1 MSILSSLFGNYA
13 DDLAKAAAKTA
24 TKDTAKAAAKTASK
38 ALLSQADD
46 IATSVA
52 KTTLRKAASGQSD
65 DILKSAGKSLAGTI
79 DDIKSPLAKATKLD
93 VSAPSA
99 FQRSMGSSLSDLLG
113 GEDADAIM
121 DLIETGGGLSKKSM
135 DNLRKNIKSYLDETA
150 SLKTA
155 VGFNKSELP
164 KIRTSDYVKATGLS
178 GKDIPSYMRQ
188 HLSKDGLSLMDNA
201 WGTYLPQLTDGV
213 QFNGT
218 ADDILDMY
226 ERASNAAAAN
236 AKVLTGENL
245 RGYLSMHPEAAPEYE
260 KEIARNLGLDKAI
273 DVDKVYKRASV
284 PVKVGK
290 VEETAPEALKQ
301 ATSEISP
308 KTKATKA
315 TAGQKLASKERL
327 QYAADMGA
335 STKQRE
341 ELFRNY
347 RLGGNNTTI
356 GDYLKSQNVTLA
368 NVRDRSDAALNAFGA
383 VKDGLLEMADDAGIM
398 IDMPSLVGA
407 KSSALKKADLNMIK
421 NTLGIDLENDILTK
435 AMKPSEAEALYT
447 ELRNRAFNYQKSDAT
462 KAAGKA
468 LQDAVADLGNAIDD
482 SLNPI
487 KGTYGLTQKVAD
499 AAGEAGLGYNEIRSI
514 IEKGDDL
521 TVRDLRTL
529 QQPWV
534 VARDMVANQAPKAAT
549 LNIAGIDTGLPNV
562 IKNTVEGAS
571 SLPLKAAAYLEQ
583 HPNMAT
589 AGLVGAGVAG
599 GSVLG
604 RLLSGGG
611 QGQAVGGYGAN
622 MGYDTTGATGASSL
636 SNLLSGTIT
645 ASEPTING
653 YTYEDLERGYTN
665 ALMSGDTDAAKLAL
679 QMIDVLDKKAAR
691 QEELS
696 SKYGVASKQK
706 AAINVLNNL
715 MNNFQAKGAVSGNIG
730 QFINMLT
737 GGAYDPR
744 QYAYDTGSKG
754 SLGSIIKALG
764 DTGALSEGDQQRALQ
779 LLPST
784 ADSPQAAQIKY
795 QQLLQILQSAG
806 TK

>member
-1 MSILSSLFGNYA
+1 MSILSSLLGSYA
-13 DDLAKAAAKTA
+13 DDLTKAAAKTA
-24 TKDTAKAAAKTASK
+24 TKSAAKTASK
-38 ALLSQADD
+38 ALVSQADD
-46 IATSVA
+46 IAMSGIKSA
-52 KTTLRKAASGQSD
+52 LKTASTGQSD
-65 DILKSAGKSLAGTI
+65 DILKAAGKSVAGTI

-99 FQRSMGSSLSDLLG
+99 FQRSMGGSLSDLLS
-113 GEDADAIM
+113 GEDADTIM

-135 DNLRKNIKSYLDETA
+135 DNLRKNVKGYLDETA

-155 VGFNKSELP
+155 TGFNKSELP

-201 WGTYLPQLTDGV
+201 WGDYLPQLTDGV

-218 ADDILDMY
+218 ADDILEMY
-226 ERASNAAAAN
+226 ERASNAADAN

-245 RGYLSMHPEAAPEYE
+245 RGYLSTHPEVAPEYE

-301 ATSEISP
+301 ATSDISP

-315 TAGQKLASKERL
+315 TAEQKLASKERL

-341 ELFRNY
+341 ELFRSY
-347 RLGGNNTTI
+347 RLGGKNTTI
-356 GDYLKSQNVTLA
+356 GDYLKNQNVTLA
-368 NVRDRSDAALNAFGA
+368 NVRDRSDAALNAFGS

-482 SLNPI
+482 SLNSI

-499 AAGEAGLGYNEIRSI
+499 AAGEAGLGYNEIRNI
-514 IEKGDDL
+514 IDKGDNL

-534 VARDMVANQAPKAAT
+534 VARDMVANKAPKAAT

-562 IKNTVEGAS
+562 VKNTVEGAGN
-571 SLPLKAAAYLEQ
+571 LPLKAAAYLEQ

-599 GSVLG
+599 GSILG
-604 RLLSGGG
+604 SLLSGGG

-636 SNLLSGTIT
+636 SNLLSGTT
-645 ASEPTING
+645 AASEPTING
-653 YTYEDLERGYTN
+653 WTYDDLETAYFN
-665 ALMSGDTDAAKLAL
+665 AMMAGDSDAAKAAAS
-679 QMIDVLDKKAAR
+679 MMDVLQSKAER
-691 QEELS
+691 LKES
-696 SKYGVASKQK
+696 SESSGVAAKQRS
-706 AAINVLNNL
+706 AINVLNNL
-715 MNNFQAKGAVSGNIG
+715 MGNFRAKGTVSGNLG
-730 QFINMLT
+730 QFLNMIT
-737 GGAYDPR
+737 GGGYDPQ

-754 SLGSIIKALG
+754 ALGSIIKALG

-784 ADSPQAAQIKY
+784 TDSAQAAQMKY